1 MTNFGYG
8 LSMSPKMGTTKHL
21 THPSGVGYLIH
32 TARERP
38 QKERNNMAIH
48 IPINITA
55 TPPRF
60 NAWDRLKLRLRTWRQ
75 GK

>member
-1 MTNFGYG
+1 M
-8 LSMSPKMGTTKHL
+8 
-21 THPSGVGYLIH
+21 
-32 TARERP
+32 
-38 QKERNNMAIH
+38 IH

-55 TPPRF
+55 APPRF